1 MGSNARPFPS
11 RLGASRM
18 PFSPALPV
26 TGLAGLRF
34 LERTKD
40 QQMEVFNKSPDIQR
54 EVDYFLEN
62 AANFTST
69 EQLVGDRRALAV
81 VLGAFGLDEDIDK
94 AAFIRKVIE
103 EGTFDTGSFA
113 NRLVDPAYREM
124 SSALGFGDV
133 GGLLVFENTRLNIVS
148 QYRER
153 QFELAVGDVDLDMR
167 LVLNFKREI
176 SETANKNVNE
186 RTGWLLALGS
196 PPMRQVVESALGLP
210 SQFALIDIDQQV
222 NEVIDRASNLFGI
235 KDVSAFQDPAL
246 VDKFVDRFL
255 LQQQVRNGSTAST
268 SSGSVALSLLS
279 SAGLGSGAQASL
291 FSSNFL

>member
-1 MGSNARPFPS
+1 
-11 RLGASRM
+11 M
-18 PFSPALPV
+18 PFAPALPV

-34 LERTKD
+34 LDRTKD
-40 QQMEVFNKSPDIQR
+40 QQVELFNKSPDVQR

-62 AANFTST
+62 AGNFTT
-69 EQLVGDRRALAV
+69 VDQLVTDRRALAV
-81 VLGAFGLDEDIDK
+81 VLGAFGLDDDIDK
-94 AAFIRKVIE
+94 AAFVRKVIE
-103 EGTFDTGSFA
+103 EGTFDNRSFA

-124 SSALGFGDV
+124 AAALGFGDV
-133 GGLLVFENTRLNIVS
+133 GGLLVFENTRANIVA

-153 QFELAVGDVDLDMR
+153 QFELAVGEVDLDMR

-176 SETANKNVNE
+176 ADTASKNVNE

-222 NEVIDRASNLFGI
+222 NEVIDRASNLFGF
-235 KDVSAFQDPAL
+235 KDVSAFQDPEL
-246 VDKFVDRFL
+246 IDKFVDRFM
-255 LQQQVRNGSTAST
+255 LQQQVRNGSTAAT

-279 SAGLGSGAQASL
+279 TSGLGSAAQSNLFASNL
-291 FSSNFL
+291 L

>member
-1 MGSNARPFPS
+1 
-11 RLGASRM
+11 M
-18 PFSPALPV
+18 PFEPALPV

-40 QQMEVFNKSPDIQR
+40 QQVELFNKSPDVQR

-62 AANFTST
+62 AGNFTT
-69 EQLVGDRRALAV
+69 VDQLVTDRRALAV
-81 VLGAFGLDEDIDK
+81 VLGAFGLDDDIDK
-94 AAFIRKVIE
+94 AAFVRKVIE
-103 EGTFDTGSFA
+103 EGTFDNRSFA

-124 SSALGFGDV
+124 AAALGFGDV
-133 GGLLVFENTRLNIVS
+133 GGLLVFENTRANIVA

-153 QFELAVGDVDLDMR
+153 QFELAVGEVDLDMR

-176 SETANKNVNE
+176 ADTASKNVNE

-222 NEVIDRASNLFGI
+222 NEVIDRASNLFGF
-235 KDVSAFQDPAL
+235 KDVSAFQDPEL
-246 VDKFVDRFL
+246 IDKFVDRFM
-255 LQQQVRNGSTAST
+255 LQQQVRNGSTAAT

-279 SAGLGSGAQASL
+279 TSGLGSVAQSNLFASNL
-291 FSSNFL
+291 F